1 MEIKALLYGI
11 TSFLLP
17 HLPKLTSLKKEDV
30 VAEAGT
36 AHDAQAFKWAKKI
49 WDKIKNAPKTR
60 LSFKEALSD
69 LLESPA
75 DVDALAAFRYQL
87 KKYVDT
93 DPAIGESLKELWLE
107 MSSQGVG
114 VDLSSSLSAAKWID
128 VLNQNDDVLKR
139 LEMVRLL
146 RTGVAPETVAAQ
158 FHTDLNYLFRVHSAF
173 SLNGVYGI
181 LSGSNIRHW
190 HDMLNKEDPIL
201 RRLEMIR
208 LLRSGSPVETISK
221 EYHAVK
227 EYIYRLNNR
236 FSSNG
241 VVAIMDEN
249 DFQKYRALYPPYIK
263 VCSFN
268 LHGVHDEDPTRLKRI
283 ANELCVYD
291 PDLCAY
297 QEVIKGAGIEETSL
311 QIADMMSGITG
322 MYYRTQ
328 YGYCHMYMNKYPEG
342 IAVSGRY
349 NLKNPQII
357 DLNKD
362 LVEGLHPLMDRYA
375 AAAQFEIYGH
385 KVIFASVHLDH
396 SENPRIRYA
405 QVEKLVKVLEST
417 YGTDYHASI
426 IAGDFNDTED
436 SVTIEYL
443 TDIGYKDAYRHCH
456 RTGGNT
462 FDSTNPFTRIDY
474 IMVKGKVKIHS
485 AELILKDPK
494 LSDHIGVYAVI
505 E

>member
-17 HLPKLTSLKKEDV
+17 HLPRLVSLKKED
-30 VAEAGT
+30 
-36 AHDAQAFKWAKKI
+36 DADSALDVQAFKWAKKI
-49 WDKIKNAPKTR
+49 WDKLKNAAKTR
-60 LSFKEALSD
+60 VSFKEALND
-69 LLESPA
+69 LLEAAA
-75 DVDALAAFRYQL
+75 DEDALTAFRYQI
-87 KKYVDT
+87 KKFVET
-93 DPAIGESLKELWLE
+93 EPAVGESLKELWLE

-114 VDLSSSLSAAKWID
+114 VDLSGSLGAAMWID
-128 VLNQNDDVLKR
+128 VLNRNDDVLKR

-146 RTGVAPETVAAQ
+146 RTGMSPEAVAAR
-158 FHTDLNYLFRVHSAF
+158 FNTDLNYLYRVHSAF

-181 LSGSNIRHW
+181 LSGSNILHW
-190 HDMLNKEDPIL
+190 LDKLNKEDPVL

-208 LLRSGSPVETISK
+208 LLRSGTPVETISK
-221 EYHAVK
+221 EYNAVK

-236 FSSNG
+236 FAANG
-241 VVAIMDEN
+241 AVAIMDEN
-249 DFQKYRALYPPYIK
+249 DFIKYRKLYPPYIK

-291 PDLCAY
+291 PELCAY

-311 QIADMMSGITG
+311 QIAKMMSDVTG
-322 MYYRTQ
+322 MYYRTL

-342 IAVSGRY
+342 IAISGKY
-349 NLKNPQII
+349 NLINPQVI
-357 DLNKD
+357 DLNKN
-362 LVEGLHPLMDRYA
+362 LVEELHPLMDRYA
-375 AAAQFEIYGH
+375 TAAQFEIFGH
-385 KVIFASVHLDH
+385 KVIFASIHLDH
-396 SENPRIRYA
+396 GENPRIRYA

-417 YGTDYHASI
+417 YGTDYYASI

-436 SVTIEYL
+436 SITIEYMK
-443 TDIGYKDAYRHCH
+443 DVGYKDAYRHCH
-456 RTGGNT
+456 RSGGNT
-462 FDSTNPFTRIDY
+462 FNSTNPFTRIDY

-485 AELILKDPK
+485 AELILNDPK